1 MRDEMDGRIWNAR
14 HEDFSGVVE
23 EGLHALARRLRRVE
37 PGRAVPGQLIAVL
50 LAAGF
55 SLITIGGT
63 VA

>member
-1 MRDEMDGRIWNAR
+1 MRDEMDAR
-14 HEDFSGVVE
+14 LWAVHHEAFSGSIE
-23 EGLHALARRLRRVE
+23 TGLGALGAGLEKVRL
-37 PGRAVPGQLIAVL
+37 GRLIPGQLIAVL